1 MEKAYKSLKLVLLV
15 LCFVAV
21 LLGARVLYDR
31 LGSSVETDALAQ
43 VPAETAMA
51 EEEAQLAPDILV
63 FDEQGGE
70 HRLSDYQG
78 KPVILN
84 FWASWCGPCKSEM
97 PAFQEKYQ
105 LYGDQ
110 IQFLMVNLTDGSR
123 ETVDTALA
131 FVEGAGYTFPV
142 FYDTEMDAALNYNV
156 SGVPV
161 TYFIDAQGA
170 LVAWQQGAMSADML
184 QRGIDMLLN

>member
-43 VPAETAMA
+43 VPAETAVA